1 MSMLIA
7 EDKESKVTK
16 EKLREVLREFELDD
30 DVSKVTCR
38 VLVAG
43 KRAIYVS
50 RISSCGGG
58 GGSSSSSTTT
68 TTTTTTSKSSSSSS
82 GSGSGM

>member
-1 MSMLIA
+1 MGIA

-30 DVSKVTCR
+30 DVSKVRCR

-43 KRAIYVS
+43 IRVEYQQQQQQQQQQKW
-50 RISSCGGG
+50 
-58 GGSSSSSTTT
+58 
-68 TTTTTTSKSSSSSS
+68 
-82 GSGSGM
+82 